1 MTSSAPQLRE
11 NAMLR
16 QRHPVSA
23 TRAHSVGSKRRWC
36 HDCPPAGERVD
47 DFEGVMREDHG
58 AVAHEDDRFFWTGA
72 EHWVPRATAQRAL
85 NVENQSGPPCC
96 YSRSP
101 VLPCTHGKIGR
112 ASCRERG

>member
-23 TRAHSVGSKRRWC
+23 TRAHGVGSERRWC

-58 AVAHEDDRFFWTGA
+58 AGAHEDDRFLWTGA
-72 EHWVPRATAQRAL
+72 EHGVPRATAQWAL
-85 NVENQSGPPCC
+85 YVEN
-96 YSRSP
+96 
-101 VLPCTHGKIGR
+101 
-112 ASCRERG
+112 